1 VEKKIKDGCIIR
13 VMGAYNYKKGAE
25 SAIQVIRDY
34 LRQYTYV
41 TPFDEKITRSDKF
54 WGLGGKAAS
63 KLGRDMRESNFN
75 ASILKN
81 DAEVMEWLA
90 NLYKRISQSK
100 NADPEFYKKAKEYLG
115 QISEMGEYVKDLGPK
130 EDRRA
135 VGQGINAL
143 LTKMES
149 DCGLKPLGESK
160 TLTEQVYNKLE
171 EKQKK
176 ETKEEREREEKKNK
190 EEEKKE
196 KVAKEKETAEDK
208 KMKEKIYGLQLKGLQ
223 DAAKEAGVTEE
234 EAIGQ
239 IETRYG
245 QLKGFVLTYD
255 SNKKNKAYEKQREGI
270 KKAAEKSG
278 LSEEE
283 FIERLKTQA
292 DEMEEFLSK
301 YNSSKR
307 TKK

>member
-1 VEKKIKDGCIIR
+1 VEKEIKDECVVM

-25 SAIQVIRDY
+25 GAIQVIRDY

-63 KLGRDMRESNFN
+63 RLAKDTRESNFN
-75 ASILKN
+75 AKILKN
-81 DAEVMEWLA
+81 DAEILEWMT

-100 NADPEFYKKAKEYLG
+100 KSDPEFYKKAKGYLE
-115 QISEMGEYVKDLGPK
+115 QISEVSKYVQELDPK

-160 TLTEQVYNKLE
+160 TLTERVYNKLE

-176 ETKEEREREEKKNK
+176 ETKEEREKEEKN
-190 EEEKKE
+190 E
-196 KVAKEKETAEDK
+196 KVAKEKETAEEKRMREK
-208 KMKEKIYGLQLKGLQ
+208 KYGLLLKGIQ

-234 EAIGQ
+234 EAVEQ
-239 IETRYG
+239 IESRYA

-255 SNKKNKAYEKQREGI
+255 SNKKNKAYEKQRTEI
-270 KKAAEKSG
+270 KKVAEKSG
-278 LSEEE
+278 LSEDE
-283 FIERLKTQA
+283 FIERLKTQT
-292 DEMEEFLSK
+292 DEMDGFLSK
-301 YNSSKR
+301 YNKNKR